1 MNHRGHGEHGGS
13 HQDAATPAALERAA
27 ARIDAVSRAASYLDA
42 NVNVPLVFQ
51 QLAGALSRG

>member
-13 HQDAATPAALERAA
+13 HQDAATPANLERSAG
-27 ARIDAVSRAASYLDA
+27 RIDAVSQAAIYLDA

-51 QLAGALSRG
+51 QLAGALGRD